1 MLPCATVYWLFDSH
15 SVLDLLGK
23 DYRGLDITILSIWR
37 LALVDRRPSDRSE
50 FRPRLDQERRHRG
63 GNQERDR
70 DAGKDQLVALRA
82 VVNRAGDEGAEDGAP
97 GVEEIHV
104 AADRAE
110 GFAAEEVAHRGPED
124 RYRCVEHAVEPGKKP
139 QRPE

>member
-1 MLPCATVYWLFDSH
+1 MAVPSSLAYNADSA
-15 SVLDLLGK
+15 
-23 DYRGLDITILSIWR
+23 
-37 LALVDRRPSDRSE
+37 LANGRNAEWSLVAGMSGSSSSNESSDSSSE

-82 VVNRAGDEGAEDGAP
+82 VVDRAGDEGAEDRTP

-110 GFAAEEVAHRGPED
+110 GFAAEKIAYRGPENRD
-124 RYRCVEHAVEPGKKP
+124 RGVEHA
-139 QRPE
+139 

>member
-1 MLPCATVYWLFDSH
+1 MCYGLLAFRFSFSLEPLGEGLPGS
-15 SVLDLLGK
+15 
-23 DYRGLDITILSIWR
+23 DITIPILSIWR

-70 DAGKDQLVALRA
+70 DAGKDQLVALCA
-82 VVNRAGDEGAEDGAP
+82 VVDRAGDERAEDGAP

-124 RYRCVEHAVEPGKKP
+124 RDRCVEHAVEPGKKP

>member
-1 MLPCATVYWLFDSH
+1 MT
-15 SVLDLLGK
+15 
-23 DYRGLDITILSIWR
+23 
-37 LALVDRRPSDRSE
+37 LVDWRPSGRSE

-82 VVNRAGDEGAEDGAP
+82 VVNRAGGEGAENGAP
-97 GVEEIHV
+97 GVEEVHV

-110 GFAAEEVAHRGPED
+110 RFAAEEVSHRSPEYRD
-124 RYRCVEHAVEPGKKP
+124 RRVQHCVETGKKTTAP
-139 QRPE
+139 RELLQSIRSTATVRARRAPI